1 MKFTLKKIF
10 LVAFILCLV
19 GILLWMF
26 FSKFKEGNF
35 DCGDEKDKKDCKKHN
50 ECKWEDKKCSLNTNF
65 DCFLNTKGGERTKEM
80 CDTFKYGCEWKK
92 KSGHRTSACYL
103 KGTV

>member
-35 DCGDEKDKKDCKKHN
+35 DCGDLKE
-50 ECKWEDKKCSLNTNF
+50 KKCNDKNGCIWKNNKCELNNKYNCFTNA
-65 DCFLNTKGGERTKEM
+65 KGDQRNKEE
-80 CDTFKYGCEWKK
+80 CDGHPYGCEWKK
-92 KSGHRTSACYL
+92 KSGHKTSACYL

>member
-35 DCGDEKDKKDCKKHN
+35 DCGDLKEKNAIIKMDVDGKIIN
-50 ECKWEDKKCSLNTNF
+50 VN
-65 DCFLNTKGGERTKEM
+65 
-80 CDTFKYGCEWKK
+80 
-92 KSGHRTSACYL
+92 
-103 KGTV
+103 